1 MPSGHELDTELA
13 RMRRTLRRLMAV
25 MTFGLIIGVGAIAAV
40 VGVTLSSADKEAAR
54 SFDAGWRKDNG
65 KETRA
70 SQARPATVAQAPAS
84 PNPSAAPASPG
95 PAPSTATAAPKPPPS
110 RPETTG
116 AASGPAP
123 PTATASSAS
132 TAPAAT
138 SRPTP
143 RTAGGD
149 HSIKTPPDQASNDS
163 SKKPDQATS
172 QPRKKHS
179 RRYFARTR
187 AKPSDEERAY
197 SSGEYGRP
205 APEDAARSAQRPE
218 RVIVLRRPGFERRP
232 QADGPSDY
240 GGGRESPRGGLF
252 GALFGD
258 HPD

>member
-110 RPETTG
+110 RPEDRK
-116 AASGPAP
+116 
-123 PTATASSAS
+123 S
-132 TAPAAT
+132 TRLN
-138 SRPTP
+138 S
-143 RTAGGD
+143 
-149 HSIKTPPDQASNDS
+149 
-163 SKKPDQATS
+163 
-172 QPRKKHS
+172 
-179 RRYFARTR
+179 
-187 AKPSDEERAY
+187 
-197 SSGEYGRP
+197 
-205 APEDAARSAQRPE
+205 
-218 RVIVLRRPGFERRP
+218 
-232 QADGPSDY
+232 
-240 GGGRESPRGGLF
+240 
-252 GALFGD
+252 
-258 HPD
+258 

>member
-65 KETRA
+65 KDTRA
-70 SQARPATVAQAPAS
+70 SQARPATVAQAPAAS
-84 PNPSAAPASPG
+84 PSAP
-95 PAPSTATAAPKPPPS
+95 PSAGPKPAPS

-116 AASGPAP
+116 AATGATPPAP
-123 PTATASSAS
+123 TTAATPRPAPQTASVSH
-132 TAPAAT
+132 PL
-138 SRPTP
+138 
-143 RTAGGD
+143 
-149 HSIKTPPDQASNDS
+149 KTTPDQASNEPS
-163 SKKPDQATS
+163 QKSDQATS
-172 QPRKKHS
+172 HPRKKHS
-179 RRYFARTR
+179 RRYLARTR

-197 SSGEYGRP
+197 YSGENGRP
-205 APEDAARSAQRPE
+205 ATDDAARSPQRPE
-218 RVIVLRRPGFERRP
+218 RVIVVRRPGVERRP
-232 QADGPSDY
+232 QADAPSDY

-252 GALFGD
+252 GALFGE